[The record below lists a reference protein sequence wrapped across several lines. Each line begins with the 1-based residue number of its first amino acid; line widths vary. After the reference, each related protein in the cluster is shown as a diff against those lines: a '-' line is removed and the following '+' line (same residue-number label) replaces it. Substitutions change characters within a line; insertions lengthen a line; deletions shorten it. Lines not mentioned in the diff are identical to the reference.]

1 MRKKIREFPVL
12 LGIILLLLVLLLE
25 GTRTGSVLAQET
37 EDEDKREPVN
47 WAFATHL
54 GTGIYTA
61 SGRAVQVYTLPFSH
75 GFRDAKEYNW
85 GLKVKFPVTLGF
97 YDFELKDII
106 ESGIPS
112 DVTTLSILPGL
123 ELEFPIR
130 ENWSLMP
137 FADLGAGYNFS
148 ADWVTYIY
156 SAGIKSLVIFPWQVF
171 ECRFG
176 NKLLFAGFNTPEA
189 SVSDSFWSFETGLD
203 LRHPLWF
210 TVRGHPMNWSVY
222 FVNYLYANLEFLR
235 FLSDDFNIDVQNE
248 FGVTVGTSD
257 KFWWSGNPRL
267 GLGYRFGP
275 DFYAIR
281 IVFGMPF

>member
-1 MRKKIREFPVL
+1 MKKIFIL
-12 LGIILLLLVLLLE
+12 MGIPLALVLLQ
-25 GTRTGSVLAQET
+25 GGSGASGVLAEET
-37 EDEDKREPVN
+37 EKEEKREPVN

-61 SGRAVQVYTLPFSH
+61 SGRTVQVYTVPFSYAIRSIE
-75 GFRDAKEYNW
+75 GRDW
-85 GLKVKFPVTLGF
+85 GLKVKFPMTLGF

-106 ESGIPS
+106 ELGLPT
-112 DVTTLSILPGL
+112 DVSTMSILPGL
-123 ELEFPIR
+123 EFEYPVR
-130 ENWSLMP
+130 DNWSLMP

-148 ADWVTYIY
+148 THRVTYIY
-156 SAGIKSLVIFPWQVF
+156 STGVRSLVIFPWKVF

-176 NKLLFAGFNTPEA
+176 NRFLYAGYTTPGA
-189 SVSDSFWSFETGLD
+189 DVSDSFRSFETGFD
-203 LRHPLWF
+203 MRHPLSY
-210 TVRGHPMNWSVY
+210 TVLGHPTNWSVY
-222 FVNYLYANLEFLR
+222 FVNYLYANLEFLQ
-235 FLSDDFNIDVQNE
+235 FLSSSFKVDIQNE
-248 FGVTVGTSD
+248 FGFTVGTSD